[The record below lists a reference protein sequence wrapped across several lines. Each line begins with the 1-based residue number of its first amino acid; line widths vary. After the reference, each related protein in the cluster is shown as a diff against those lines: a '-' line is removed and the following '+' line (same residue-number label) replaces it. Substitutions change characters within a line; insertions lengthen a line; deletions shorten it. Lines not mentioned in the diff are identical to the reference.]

1 MASFISNLS
10 SAEKQ
15 LGSKQD
21 FITTGSTEEFDYIV
35 EADGHGSQARGSAC
49 INFIRSVDWST
60 LLLTE
65 NPINVLSDAIAS
77 NPALKHN
84 YLSGSTLSIA
94 KIYKD
99 RIELINVG
107 DSQTAVFIDGKL
119 VYINETH
126 DLCNAVEKE
135 RMTFLTSKTK
145 SGIKLC
151 ILSPTQI
158 YMKPV
163 NLSVFE
169 LGQGT
174 KLTIASTQSMG
185 HCNITGLNPSYM
197 TIPYTLDQ
205 QVRVFAWSDG
215 ISDMMNLKHDLS
227 DLLSMTVDQ
236 LINKYEQRW
245 KQDWIVCADEN
256 DITSTAVAGF
266 PDDNYDDI
274 SLGMWCNY

>member
-1 MASFISNLS
+1 MASFTNLS

-35 EADGHGSQARGSAC
+35 EADGHGSRPRPSEC
-49 INFIRSVDWST
+49 IDYLRSVVWES
-60 LLLTE
+60 LLQTP
-65 NPINVLSDAIAS
+65 NPVNALSNAISAHPS
-77 NPALKHN
+77 LKYN

-99 RIELINVG
+99 HIELINVG

-126 DLCNAVEKE
+126 DLCNASEKE
-135 RMTFLTSKTK
+135 RMSHLTSKTK
-145 SGIKLC
+145 RGIKLS

-163 NLSVFE
+163 DLSVFE
-169 LGQGT
+169 LGPGS
-174 KLTIASTQSMG
+174 KLTIASTQSLG

-197 TIPYTLDQ
+197 TIPYTPDQ

-215 ISDMMNLKHDLS
+215 ISDMMNLTHDLP
-227 DLLSMTVDQ
+227 DLLTLTVDQ
-236 LINKYEQRW
+236 LLNKYEQRW
-245 KQDWIVCADEN
+245 KQDWIVCTDEN
-256 DITSTAVAGF
+256 DTTSTAVAGF
-266 PDDNYDDI
+266 PENNYDDI